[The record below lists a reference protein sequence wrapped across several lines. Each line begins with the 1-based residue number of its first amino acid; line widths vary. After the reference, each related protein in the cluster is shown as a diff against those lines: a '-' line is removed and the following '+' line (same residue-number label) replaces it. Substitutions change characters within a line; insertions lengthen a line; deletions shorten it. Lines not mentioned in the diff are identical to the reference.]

1 MFIPLALMSLYLAQ
15 LQPGRTPAQC
25 HVKHDYRLR
34 GTALYSRDEMRY
46 CRRYLKARHSNHAV
60 SKPRCRRLQARLTP
74 SWCPPRRVWSA
85 LEMV

>member
-25 HVKHDYRLR
+25 HVKHDYRPY
-34 GTALYSRDEMRY
+34 GEALYWLEERRGSRRA
-46 CRRYLKARHSNHAV
+46 LKTRHSFHSI
-60 SKPRCRRLQARLTP
+60 SKPKCRRLRASLTP